1 MLTRSQ
7 TAKAAANA
15 SANASANAIVKKSVK
30 NNISYQIV
38 TRSRS
43 RLVNQSTEN
52 IEPVRRSTRISKMR
66 NMMTSEQQEEEEEPV
81 RRSERI
87 SNMPKPVYEVHIS
100 FDEASEAWM
109 ANKKRLGNGMY
120 EYIE

>member
-7 TAKAAANA
+7 TAKAA
-15 SANASANAIVKKSVK
+15 ANASANAIVKKSVK

-43 RLVNQSTEN
+43 RMGQKSSEN
-52 IEPVRRSTRISKMR
+52 VVEPVRRSPRISKMR
-66 NMMTSEQQEEEEEPV
+66 NIMTSEQEQQQQEEPV

-87 SNMPKPVYEVHIS
+87 SNMPKPVYEVNIS

-109 ANKKRLGNGMY
+109 ANKRRLGNGMY